1 MTREM
6 YLNVGE
12 AFVTAQCLDAKV
24 GISTIESLP
33 CGGTRLVCMSVRGAE
48 TMRLRLSK
56 NLKDAGIR
64 ERRGPG
70 WGFVA
75 RDQGSRD

>member
-6 YLNVGE
+6 YLDVGE
-12 AFVTAQCLDAKV
+12 AFVVAKCVDENV

-48 TMRLRLSK
+48 TMRLRLKK
-56 NLKDAGIR
+56 NLKETGIR

-70 WGFVA
+70 WGFIA
-75 RDQGSRD
+75 RDQESSG

>member
-12 AFVTAQCLDAKV
+12 AFVTAECMDAKV
-24 GISTIESLP
+24 GISTIQSLP
-33 CGGTRLVCMSVRGAE
+33 GGGTRLVCMSVRGAE
-48 TMRLRLSK
+48 TMRLRLTK
-56 NLKDAGIR
+56 NLREPGTR

-70 WGFVA
+70 WGFLA
-75 RDQGSRD
+75 RDEGLRD

>member
-1 MTREM
+1 MSREI
-6 YLNVGE
+6 YLNVSEG
-12 AFVTAQCLDAKV
+12 FVANQCAVEEV

-33 CGGTRLVCMSVRGAE
+33 CGGTRLVCMSVKGAE
-48 TMRLRLSK
+48 TMRQKLAK
-56 NLKDAGIR
+56 NLAKDDPAR

-75 RDQGSRD
+75 RA